1 MKKRLKSFS
10 FALKGIKSA
19 FSTEPNMKIHGI
31 IALLVVIFGILFQI
45 SINEWLLCLLC
56 FGLVFGLELI
66 NTSLENIVDLVSP
79 EIHPTAG
86 KIKDLAAGAVLISAL
101 FSAVIGLIIFIPKIW
116 EWLSRLTN

>member
-10 FALKGIKSA
+10 FALKGIISA

-66 NTSLENIVDLVSP
+66 NTSLENIVDFVSP

-101 FSAVIGLIIFIPKIW
+101 FSASIGLIIFIPKIW
-116 EWLSRLTN
+116 EWLSRLIN